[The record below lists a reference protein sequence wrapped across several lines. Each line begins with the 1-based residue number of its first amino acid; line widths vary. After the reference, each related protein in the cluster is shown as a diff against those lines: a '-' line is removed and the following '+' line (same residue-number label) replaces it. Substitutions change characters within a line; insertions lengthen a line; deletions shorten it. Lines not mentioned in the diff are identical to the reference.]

1 MGSPAPPAFAI
12 LDPTSFQKYLLFG
25 NGDGG
30 GARDEFA
37 WAKQNIPFFESSDE
51 DFTTAYYFRWH
62 MMHTHMNATGW
73 TGKDKISKWLITEF
87 TNVIGTHSGAA
98 GHHLMEIR
106 WLRDPVVWK
115 DYIEYWANGANH
127 PYTAWYS
134 AAFFEA
140 YKTLAKGGA
149 RTSPKLRAWLG
160 TLYAKLK
167 NIYREQWVASPHLI
181 FGNGTNGMTPSQRC
195 FWKTDAWDSEE
206 NSISGT
212 GCRPLSNAVALGEAR
227 GLAAIAAEVF
237 YGNKSASA
245 VEAKLW
251 ANWSSI
257 FHSALT
263 DVLWNEKIGTFSTL
277 TIAKPGCNA
286 THGSGKPCG
295 PGQPRNETL
304 QCNSATFSRAACDW
318 VTANQPGRSG
328 CVAVVE

>member
-140 YKTLAKGGA
+140 YKTLAEGGA
-149 RTSPKLRAWLG
+149 RTTAGPWHRPKPHRWCLTLLHQARLRIFEPSAQ
-160 TLYAKLK
+160 AASQSSF
-167 NIYREQWVASPHLI
+167 RASP
-181 FGNGTNGMTPSQRC
+181 
-195 FWKTDAWDSEE
+195 
-206 NSISGT
+206 
-212 GCRPLSNAVALGEAR
+212 
-227 GLAAIAAEVF
+227 
-237 YGNKSASA
+237 SAS
-245 VEAKLW
+245 EGG
-251 ANWSSI
+251 
-257 FHSALT
+257 
-263 DVLWNEKIGTFSTL
+263 NEQREVRHL
-277 TIAKPGCNA
+277 V
-286 THGSGKPCG
+286 
-295 PGQPRNETL
+295 Q
-304 QCNSATFSRAACDW
+304 
-318 VTANQPGRSG
+318 
-328 CVAVVE
+328 